1 LYFRGRMQRWWIFD
15 FETDYRSFYSDIK
28 KARKWHY
35 RVKSWVIFNKG
46 QFTHICQL
54 NVSCGQDSVSGLVL
68 ISVTRCICIYNM
80 DLVSKYFFMFFFCIL
95 QDTCTWYF
103 RLFILASAKS
113 FASSHVSCSCPPSTP
128 VIFPFLSVRKL
139 PKVGPL
145 RGNTPTFIS
154 FV

>member
-1 LYFRGRMQRWWIFD
+1 MYLFLLYAVYVLTIWIWFLN
-15 FETDYRSFYSDIK
+15 
-28 KARKWHY
+28 
-35 RVKSWVIFNKG
+35 IF
-46 QFTHICQL
+46 
-54 NVSCGQDSVSGLVL
+54 SC
-68 ISVTRCICIYNM
+68 
-80 DLVSKYFFMFFFCIL
+80 FFCIL

-113 FASSHVSCSCPPSTP
+113 FGSSHVSCSCPPSTP